1 MLFIQLTLEVLEI
14 IQIHRDS
21 TNRNIRKR
29 GMTGEL
35 ERLTDGVLLYK
46 FRYEVMQKTVN
57 KFLGRAFSKYNALW

>member
-29 GMTGEL
+29 AMAGEL

-57 KFLGRAFSKYNALW
+57 KFLGRAFCKYNALW

>member
-1 MLFIQLTLEVLEI
+1 MLFIQLTLQILEI

-29 GMTGEL
+29 GMAGEL

-57 KFLGRAFSKYNALW
+57 KFLGRAFCKYNALW